1 MTNENVDKFLKGR
14 QKVLNGFESNIS
26 NKGTTHGTGLKIL
39 NPKQM
44 LQRLL
49 KALAQVEVGNTSE
62 KLINEIRKIIFFIS
76 NKIN

>member
-14 QKVLNGFESNIS
+14 QKVLNGFESNIC